1 MKEFCV
7 TVKSVMNYTVVY
19 WLLLPFQM
27 ENTTAIQR
35 QYTGVKSK
43 KIIKNN
49 AVTGGGKD
57 SGIKKNHIK
66 VTQNYRLQ
74 P

>member
-1 MKEFCV
+1 
-7 TVKSVMNYTVVY
+7 MNYTVVY